1 MTSNVE
7 NESFINKFKNVRLD
21 ALLVDTKFVSSRKEA
36 VSLIMTGGV
45 FVEEKKVDKP
55 GKIVKL
61 NQKISFKKFKKEW
74 VSRGGYKLDAVIK
87 KFNLNVKNKVCMDI
101 GCSSGGFSDVLIKG
115 NVKKIFAIDVG
126 YGQFDW
132 KLRKKRK
139 LFY

>member
-7 NESFINKFKNVRLD
+7 NESFINKLKNVRLD

-61 NQKISFKKFKKEW
+61 NQKMI
-74 VSRGGYKLDAVIK
+74 R
-87 KFNLNVKNKVCMDI
+87 KNM
-101 GCSSGGFSDVLIKG
+101 
-115 NVKKIFAIDVG
+115 
-126 YGQFDW
+126 
-132 KLRKKRK
+132 RKN
-139 LFY
+139 